1 MWRGGRALYIR
12 LDRLFT
18 GLCVMRGG
26 QLAMML
32 AALLSRPE
40 ISFCFVSLGA
50 RNEIAICRCCKLL
63 RRSVMATWFSPKDA
77 RRCGQI
83 VQSRCSM
90 DLAGRALLEPN
101 PISAEMVDVEDGLD
115 ATTKRRFRDEGAQFW
130 WE

>member
-63 RRSVMATWFSPKDA
+63 RRSVMVTWFSPKDA

-101 PISAEMVDVEDGLD
+101 PISAEMVDVEDEPH
-115 ATTKRRFRDEGAQFW
+115 ATAKRRFHDGVGAQFS
-130 WE
+130 